1 MVKAPVKKPDLTL
14 KFFQSLTGEENPVLT
29 INVFPEKHGCMVRP
43 DIFHGQY
50 DEVMQ
55 KAKRFNDQG
64 ACVAHC
70 INKTDLKGRK
80 SENITEIRT
89 LVVDLDGAP
98 LDGALATLDH
108 IGIKPHAIVQTSPGR
123 FHLYIFVET
132 SFPKKVFKAIQKRLN
147 RLTGGDPN
155 VCDITR
161 VLRTPGS
168 KNLKNDPFLVS
179 ILELCD
185 HPRYS
190 YEEIDSKLPKGE
202 PINDPVMERKEQ
214 IDVNRPL
221 QDGERTHALLKLIG
235 TWIRQGFNKQRVRYG
250 LELWN
255 SCNNPPLP
263 DHKLESTLESIWGK
277 DQKEIAIND
286 PVLCEFNANHFV
298 ASMGGK
304 TTVVRE
310 IGNGDYQYHSVN
322 DFRNLHMNRDKVG
335 DLSTAN
341 YWLTH
346 NKRRTYERIVFSPGK
361 PVNDDEY
368 NMYEGLAIEPV
379 QGECRLFLDFIF
391 NVICSGDE
399 KSFGYLLDYL
409 AHLVQKPYEKP
420 GVAIV
425 LRGKEGTGKGTFISY
440 IGKILGS
447 HYVHTADVEQVLGRF
462 NKLLAKCIVLFL
474 DEAIWCGDKKNIGKL
489 KALITEKE
497 IQIEMKG
504 KDCFPVD
511 SFCRLFI
518 ATNEDWAAPAGPDSR
533 RFLVLDVSDKHMQDT
548 GYFKTVHEFMFKGG
562 LAAFLYFLLQRD
574 ISRFDVRKVPKTD
587 ALLEQKMRTLD
598 PIENWLLDILQ
609 EGSLSYEE
617 HGFVKDLGWP
627 DEISKDQLFRCF
639 KAQAVGTVKHVAK
652 SSFCMKLKKVIPAIG
667 DVRRTMANGTRQ
679 RMFDL
684 PSLDKCR
691 AAFQDSLGQTIDWE
705 DSE

>member
-1 MVKAPVKKPDLTL
+1 MKPELKQAERFLKGIDPKKNYTFQILNTQGGYPKILHGTLEEHADVLCKANRKPGSGIY
-14 KFFQSLTGEENPVLT
+14 FMPNE
-29 INVFPEKHGCMVRP
+29 
-43 DIFHGQY
+43 
-50 DEVMQ
+50 
-55 KAKRFNDQG
+55 
-64 ACVAHC
+64 
-70 INKTDLKGRK
+70 TDGKGRK
-80 SENITEIRT
+80 KENIVR
-89 LVVDLDGAP
+89 VRVNFLDIDVQADTPPIDRFP
-98 LDGALATLDH
+98 L
-108 IGIKPHAIVQTSPGR
+108 KPHAINESSPGKYHAYWLVSDQR
-123 FHLYIFVET
+123 LEQFTPIQ
-132 SFPKKVFKAIQKRLN
+132 KAIAEKF
-147 RLTGGDPN
+147 GGDPSVSDLPRLMRLPGFFHRKKEPFMSN
-155 VCDITR
+155 VVEI
-161 VLRTPGS
+161 
-168 KNLKNDPFLVS
+168 N
-179 ILELCD
+179 D
-185 HPRYS
+185 HPPYTTAELIEGLGLDLTKS
-190 YEEIDSKLPKGE
+190 LSAKKDGNKEYTSIDPNKPFC
-202 PINDPVMERKEQ
+202 
-214 IDVNRPL
+214 
-221 QDGERTHALLKLIG
+221 DGERTDPMLKLIG

-286 PVLCEFNANHFV
+286 PVLLEFNTNHFV

-304 TTVVRE
+304 TTVVKE

-368 NMYEGLAIEPV
+368 NMYEGLAVEPV
-379 QGECRLFLDFIF
+379 QGECKLFLDFIF

-462 NKLLAKCIVLFL
+462 NKLLAKCIALFL

-533 RFLVLDVSDKHMQDT
+533 RFLVLDVSDKHMQET
-548 GYFKTVHEFMFKGG
+548 GYFKTVHEFMSKGG

-574 ISRFDVRKVPKTD
+574 ISSFDVRKIPKTA
-587 ALLEQKMRTLD
+587 ALLEQKKNSLD
-598 PIENWLLDILQ
+598 PVGGWLMDQLIEGAIIHEQYGVHKNKGWPAEIPKEELFQCFTSQATGNIRHIARNTFFTKLKSILPLQ
-609 EGSLSYEE
+609 E
-617 HGFVKDLGWP
+617 
-627 DEISKDQLFRCF
+627 
-639 KAQAVGTVKHVAK
+639 
-652 SSFCMKLKKVIPAIG
+652 
-667 DVRRTMANGTRQ
+667 VRRQAADGKRQ
-679 RMFDL
+679 REFIL
-684 PSLDKCR
+684 PSLDECR
-691 AAFQDSLGQTIDWE
+691 AAFEDYLGQPIDWE
-705 DSE
+705 DDE